1 MFSQIHATLELTGIN
16 IRLRGVLRSDQ
27 QKVFEGLSHPE
38 IIKYYGVSY
47 TTFED
52 TAKQMDW
59 YEKNLVEET
68 GLVWVIEHAS
78 TNEFMGIFG
87 LYHIDTKNRNAEI
100 GYWLFPQFQGKGYA
114 SQTLQLVLSFAS
126 TALNLHRIYA
136 DVETEN
142 SASARLV
149 ARNNFNLEGTK
160 VDCEFKNNRFISL
173 QQWAI
178 LFDN

>member
-1 MFSQIHATLELTGIN
+1 MTSHFTSVPKLTGLN
-16 IRLRGVLRSDQ
+16 VCLRPVLRSDQ

-114 SQTLQLVLSFAS
+114 SQTLQLVLSFGS

-142 SASARLV
+142 KASSSLLM
-149 ARNNFNLEGTK
+149 RNGFTLEGIRR
-160 VDCEFKNNRFISL
+160 DCEFKNGRFISL
-173 QQWAI
+173 EQWAL